1 MTTILLKMT
10 FLCIRASIQFWR
22 GFCNHVRIIP
32 NDRRTTLELNKRT
45 FKQQGDAFK
54 IGQQLPDLEGFCLVM
69 KKTTKP
75 RGSHT
80 KCQNKMNHS
89 KIAN

>member
-1 MTTILLKMT
+1 MHKSFNSILES
-10 FLCIRASIQFWR
+10 FR
-22 GFCNHVRIIP
+22 NHVRIIP

-80 KCQNKMNHS
+80 KCQNKMNHA